1 MYMIPQ
7 KEILIPAL
15 RPELLSKIFQMN
27 GYALFAELARKI
39 TY

>member
-15 RPELLSKIFQMN
+15 RPELPSKIFPAI
-27 GYALFAELARKI
+27 GYAQFVE
-39 TY
+39 